1 MERSKGQSQ
10 PYIGAEFCLFNSLHG
25 SGWTIF
31 LPGFEYDSFG
41 VRTLSTIHED
51 SRESAASLAM
61 LSVQA
66 VSGDVAVAGLRD
78 SHWIAVGLHVQT
90 NDTVLTGMG

>member
-1 MERSKGQSQ
+1 MTPSESAHFQRF
-10 PYIGAEFCLFNSLHG
+10 I
-25 SGWTIF
+25 
-31 LPGFEYDSFG
+31 
-41 VRTLSTIHED
+41 RTEQD